1 MRYDVSA
8 IHPIADNVKVKLD
21 KHNPHGFKVEGGN
34 DSESQESGIL
44 VELPDNMFWLGFH
57 SFAFEN
63 SFSEEGLK
71 MLAQVRK
78 YYEALLGKRVYWE
91 SFQDSG
97 RRIKEGEDE
106 YVLLKLTDII
116 AHSEPDVKVK
126 TVTDIRRAGSFK
138 A

>member
-1 MRYDVSA
+1 MSA

-21 KHNPHGFKVEGGN
+21 RQNPHGFKVEGGKDN
-34 DSESQESGIL
+34 ESRESGLL
-44 VELPDNMFWLGFH
+44 VEMPDNMFWLGYH

-63 SFSEEGLK
+63 SFGNSPGLTTIHD
-71 MLAQVRK
+71 
-78 YYEALLGKRVYWE
+78 YYNRLMGKRVYWE

-106 YVLLKLTDII
+106 YVLLKITDII
-116 AHSEPDVKVK
+116 AYSDPEVRAK